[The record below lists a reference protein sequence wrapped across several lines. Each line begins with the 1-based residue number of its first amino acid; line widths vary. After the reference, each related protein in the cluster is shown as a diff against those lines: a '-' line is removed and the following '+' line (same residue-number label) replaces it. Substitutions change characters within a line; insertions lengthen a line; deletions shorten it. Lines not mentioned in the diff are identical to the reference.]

1 MANIA
6 DVTDATWTAEVVS
19 ASVPV
24 LVDFWGPNCAPCK
37 AIAPHVET
45 LATEHH
51 GKLKVVKVNVHE
63 NMRTASD
70 FKILAMPTFI
80 VLKDGREV
88 ARQRGTAGGLEG
100 LRRLVSSHL
109 G

>member
-1 MANIA
+1 MANVS
-6 DVTDATWTAEVVS
+6 DVTDTTWQTEVLS
-19 ASVPV
+19 SSIPV

-45 LATEHH
+45 LATEQA

-63 NMRTASD
+63 NMRTAND

-80 VLKDGREV
+80 VLKGGREV
-88 ARQRGTAGGLEG
+88 ARQRGTTGGIEG
-100 LRRLVSSHL
+100 LRRLVSAHL